1 VFITWGGG
9 TEGRRREGRGG
20 EKNIYHFNGSLL
32 LPLRNSKLD
41 SDTARYN
48 RVNFLSYLL
57 LHLLLNINGTMKI
70 IISCEYSQFQVRCF
84 LKMEIYITATLAHTL
99 SFSLSLSLSLSHTLS
114 VSHFPA
120 LSPFSLDI
128 SDNAAL
134 VLHLHLHPQE
144 SGSLTFYVPVIL
156 MEVDEGD

>member
-1 VFITWGGG
+1 VFITWGRGKG
-9 TEGRRREGRGG
+9 RKEKRGEGRRTSVISMAVFCYCCEIV
-20 EKNIYHFNGSLL
+20 NWIQT
-32 LPLRNSKLD
+32 LPSTTVLH
-41 SDTARYN
+41 
-48 RVNFLSYLL
+48 FLSYLL
-57 LHLLLNINGTMKI
+57 LHLLLNINGTMQMI
-70 IISCEYSQFQVRCF
+70 TSCEYLNFQCAVSPQWKFTSPPHLLTPSLPLF
-84 LKMEIYITATLAHTL
+84 LSH
-99 SFSLSLSLSLSHTLS
+99 SLSRTLS

-134 VLHLHLHPQE
+134 VLHLQLHPQE